1 MRSNFTKVTK
11 TYTETT
17 EKVDNIK
24 NYETILN
31 IKYFFL
37 QNIKCILNYLKEE
50 DRGFSRFK
58 IDDFTFFLNNRNNL
72 ISFFAITTYVSLK
85 KTAPFCYSKSVL
97 SRKTQSNSKLEQ
109 RIESWVSM
117 IWFSAFRIEN
127 NWVFIAFILY
137 IKLWFDKGLC
147 GKYKILLIALKVTKS
162 ALF

>member
-1 MRSNFTKVTK
+1 M
-11 TYTETT
+11 
-17 EKVDNIK
+17 
-24 NYETILN
+24 
-31 IKYFFL
+31 
-37 QNIKCILNYLKEE
+37 KEE

-58 IDDFTFFLNNRNNL
+58 IEDLFLNNRNNL
-72 ISFFAITTYVSLK
+72 ISFLAITTYVSLK
-85 KTAPFCYSKSVL
+85 KRAPFCYSKSVL

-137 IKLWFDKGLC
+137 IKLWFDKGLR